1 MKNTKANISEKF
13 SKFSAHWTPKIV
25 GELNGQLVKL
35 AKLKDDF
42 VWHSHENED
51 EMFLVWKGTLI
62 MEFRDRT
69 EVIKEGEMIIVP
81 KGVEHNPRT
90 EHGEEVWVMLFEPAA
105 TQHTG
110 EVVHERTHNDQEW
123 I

>member
-1 MKNTKANISEKF
+1 MKDSKVNVLDKF
-13 SKFSAHWTPKIV
+13 DLFNDHWKPRII

-35 AKLKDDF
+35 AKLTNDF

-51 EMFLVWKGTLI
+51 ELFLVWKGELI

-90 EHGEEVWVMLFEPAA
+90 KAGEEVWVMLFEPAA
-105 TQHTG
+105 TLHTG
-110 EVVHERTHNDQEW
+110 AVQHERTQINQEW
-123 I
+123 V

>member
-1 MKNTKANISEKF
+1 M
-13 SKFSAHWTPKIV
+13 
-25 GELNGQLVKL
+25 NGQLVKL

-51 EMFLVWKGTLI
+51 EMFLIWKGTLI

-69 EVIKEGEMIIVP
+69 ETINEGEMIVVP

-90 EHGEEVWVMLFEPAA
+90 QNGEEVWVMLFEPAA
-105 TQHTG
+105 TLHTG
-110 EVVHERTHNDQEW
+110 EVNHEKTDNQQEW

>member
-1 MKNTKANISEKF
+1 MIGIKVEEKF
-13 SKFSAHWTPKIV
+13 NLVTEHWKPSII

-35 AKLKDDF
+35 AKLKGSF

-51 EMFLVWKGTLI
+51 EHFYIHKGTLY

-69 EVIKEGEMIIVP
+69 EVLEAGDMIVVP
-81 KGVEHNPRT
+81 KGVEHNPYT
-90 EHGEEVWVMLFEPAA
+90 KNDEEVWVMLFEPAE

-110 EVVHERTHNDQEW
+110 AVQHERTHNNQQW

>member
-1 MKNTKANISEKF
+1 MENTKANISEKF
-13 SKFSAHWTPKIV
+13 SKFSAHWTPKII

-69 EVIKEGEMIIVP
+69 ETIKEGEMIIVP

-90 EHGEEVWVMLFEPAA
+90 ENGEEVWVMLFEPAA

-110 EVVHERTHNDQEW
+110 EVQHERTHNDQEW

>member
-1 MKNTKANISEKF
+1 MAEKF
-13 SKFSAHWTPKIV
+13 GLFESQWTPHIV
-25 GELNGQLVKL
+25 GELNGQQVKL
-35 AKLKDDF
+35 AKIANEF

-51 EMFLVWKGTLI
+51 EMFLIFKGTLY

-90 EHGEEVWVMLFEPAA
+90 KDGEEVWVMLFEPAA
-105 TQHTG
+105 TLHTG
-110 EVVHERTHNDQEW
+110 AVEHERTHNDQQW

>member
-1 MKNTKANISEKF
+1 MENTKANISEKF
-13 SKFSAHWTPKIV
+13 SKFSAHWIPKII

-69 EVIKEGEMIIVP
+69 ETINEGEMIVVP

-90 EHGEEVWVMLFEPAA
+90 ENGEEVWVMLFEPAA

-110 EVVHERTHNDQEW
+110 EVQHERTHNDQEW

>member
-13 SKFSAHWTPKIV
+13 SKFSAQWTPKIV

-69 EVIKEGEMIIVP
+69 ETIKEGEMIIVP

-90 EHGEEVWVMLFEPAA
+90 ENGEEVWVMLFEPAA
-105 TQHTG
+105 TLHTG
-110 EVVHERTHNDQEW
+110 EVVDERTHNDQEW

>member
-1 MKNTKANISEKF
+1 MENTKANISEKF
-13 SKFSAHWTPKIV
+13 SKFSAHWTPKII

-69 EVIKEGEMIIVP
+69 ETIKEGEMIIVP

-90 EHGEEVWVMLFEPAA
+90 ENGEEVWMMLFEPAA

-110 EVVHERTHNDQEW
+110 EVQHERTHNDQEW

>member
-1 MKNTKANISEKF
+1 MNAINIKEKF
-13 SKFSAHWTPKIV
+13 SLFNDHWSPRII

-42 VWHSHENED
+42 VWHSHDNED
-51 EMFLVWKGTLI
+51 ELFMVMKGTLV

-69 EVIKEGEMIIVP
+69 EQIKEGEMIIVP
-81 KGVEHNPRT
+81 KGVEHNPHT
-90 EHGEEVWVMLFEPAA
+90 LNGEEVWVMLFEPAA
-105 TQHTG
+105 TKHTG
-110 EVVHERTHNDQEW
+110 EVAFERAVNDQQR